1 MFNSRT
7 QPGSD
12 ERNVRAPEAQSRPRT
27 QQAARG
33 GVRRGFVGLLAL
45 GVCAT
50 FTSSCIRDRIR
61 SDYPEFKIETAVP
74 IQSQALDLSLS
85 PVSREHGIEFGSPP
99 VGQKQKTYYLPAGK
113 GREYQKVLE
122 SFFPSDT
129 LKVLVIERYL
139 TNPSHKDKGLD
150 LMMVREK
157 ETELAEIE
165 TFLAEIDA
173 NVPQVEIEARIV
185 EIVLTDDH
193 QMGATTTIAEEDFNG
208 ATLFESGSSRFNTR
222 AFVESLVSGNPSGF
236 QGSVL
241 NLATIHDETILNVAI
256 EALARR
262 ENTEIIS
269 TPKLTVLSGMTGVIT
284 TGQETPIQTAR
295 ITNGVTTIDTT
306 FKKTGIILEV
316 SPVVVGDEIQV
327 GVRPEVSVVTG
338 FTQPSTSGGIAT
350 PVISTRN
357 AETTVTLR
365 DGDTLVLGGL
375 VSRREAESQSRIP
388 VLGSIPFVRY
398 LFSNRRFEMERTELR
413 FYITVRITRKGKN
426 EPGLLEFPPDPRET
440 RRK

>member
-1 MFNSRT
+1 MSILKHHDA
-7 QPGSD
+7 GAVS
-12 ERNVRAPEAQSRPRT
+12 
-27 QQAARG
+27 ARSIAC
-33 GVRRGFVGLLAL
+33 AL
-45 GVCAT
+45 VLVFCTNGC
-50 FTSSCIRDRIR
+50 SRDRIR
-61 SDYPEFKIETAVP
+61 TDYPDFKVESAVP
-74 IQSQALDLSLS
+74 IQSQPLDLTLS
-85 PVSREHGIEFGSPP
+85 PVSREHGVEFGSPP
-99 VGQKQKTYYLPAGK
+99 IGQKQKTYYLPAGK
-113 GREYQKVLE
+113 GAEYQRVLE
-122 SFFPSDT
+122 SFFKSDT
-129 LKVLVIERYL
+129 LKIMVIQNYL
-139 TNPSHKDKGLD
+139 TNPTHANKGLD
-150 LMMVREK
+150 LMMVRETV
-157 ETELAEIE
+157 TELAEIE

-173 NVPQVEIEARIV
+173 NIPQVEIEARIV

-193 QMGATTTIAEEDFNG
+193 QIGTTTTIAEEDFNG

-222 AFVESLVSGNPSGF
+222 AFVESLVSGNPAGF

-327 GVRPEVSVVTG
+327 AVRPEVSVVTG
-338 FTQPSTSGGIAT
+338 FTEPSTSGGIAT

-375 VSRREAESQSRIP
+375 VSRREAQSRSRVP
-388 VLGSIPFVRY
+388 VLGSIPFIRY
-398 LFSNRRFEMERTELR
+398 LFSNQRFEMERTELR
-413 FYITVRITRKGKN
+413 FYITVRITRKGRVAR
-426 EPGLLEFPPDPRET
+426 GALDFPSTLGDR
-440 RRK
+440 